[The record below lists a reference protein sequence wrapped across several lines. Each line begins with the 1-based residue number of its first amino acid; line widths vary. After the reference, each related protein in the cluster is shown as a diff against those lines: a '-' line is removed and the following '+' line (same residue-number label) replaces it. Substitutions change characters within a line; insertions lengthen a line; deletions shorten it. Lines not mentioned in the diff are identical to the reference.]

1 MIVLFLGTV
10 TPVYFLWF
18 TPELFNLALV
28 TGGLVAWSRDRP
40 ALSAVLLGLAAYSKP
55 TNLMLALPL
64 GLAPFLERGLAGLGE
79 SLRRGGLVA
88 AVVLAGFGLTW
99 AATGEANYQGG
110 ERKTFYD
117 RYPFESPDVNFDSA
131 GIWMTT
137 DHLGPLVAGRD
148 DDKQSARVAPPR
160 PSSEIRE
167 SFLWNL
173 AYFWTGRFGGA
184 LPYFAPAVLA
194 AFLFLLVGP
203 RDPAGGLA
211 LGSLVLSFLV
221 YLWLIPDNWYGGGG
235 TLGNRYFVNLLPL
248 ALFFVPRGR
257 AAWIAGGGVIGT
269 AALLLPVLG
278 SPVVHSL
285 APGRHATTAAFR
297 AFPLE
302 LTMLGDLSIFTD
314 VWRKRRPYHHPER
327 RERHADEPAPYY
339 LWFPDDGTYGQESS
353 FAEEGFWLRGGQGAD
368 VVVQAL
374 RSPGSIRLRV
384 TAGPAGDIVTVRLG
398 RERKRIVLN
407 SLRSQEVTF
416 EGVGR
421 GLGYY
426 QSSLYLLR
434 LGSRFGGSSE
444 KDPRPLGS
452 VRAGR
457 APRLAALLLAQQG
470 VEPAAD
476 LGAPLDRVRFQQLL
490 AGGGGDGQ
498 VLAGEVHPRHGLR
511 GAALLVEE
519 RAQVGVRVQVAGEG
533 FHRGSPVVAGVALVE
548 RLDLGDER
556 VDAHELDDPS
566 AAQAVELHAT
576 ATRPERDLFG
586 ERGHGP
592 HRVDFAGGRVDRG
605 GVALRDREQELR
617 SPARDLHRSH
627 RPRARDHDAERGFG
641 KEAQVLEGKH
651 GKEVVPG
658 GGQSVRARQGSD
670 LLGQGAECY
679 TTGFPNLRDHFS

>member
-1 MIVLFLGTV
+1 MSERVARVVLGVVVGLFLVTAVVLDLPTASGRRFWSDGATYYAMASSLARDFDLRYEVPDLERVRAEYPSGPQGVFLKRGRGDRLYYAKSFVYPAAAAPFVRVLGASRGMLFTNAVCLALALVLGYLELRRRAGPAAALAAVIVLFLGTV

-28 TGGLVAWSRDRP
+28 TGGLVAWSRGRP

-55 TNLMLALPL
+55 TNLLLALPL
-64 GLAPFLERGLAGLGE
+64 GLAPFLEKGLAGLGE
-79 SLRRGGLVA
+79 SVRRGGLVA
-88 AVVLAGFGLTW
+88 AVVLAGFGVTW

-117 RYPFESPDVNFDSA
+117 RYPFESPDVTFDSA

-221 YLWLIPDNWYGGGG
+221 YVWLIPDNWYGGGG

-257 AAWIAGGGVIGT
+257 AAWIAGGGVIGM

-285 APGRHATTAAFR
+285 APGRHATAAAFR

-327 RERHADEPAPYY
+327 RERHTDEPTPYY

-416 EGVGR
+416 EGVGP

-444 KDPRPLGS
+444 KDPRPLGAF
-452 VRAGR
+452 VTI
-457 APRLAALLLAQQG
+457 
-470 VEPAAD
+470 D
-476 LGAPLDRVRFQQLL
+476 L
-490 AGGGGDGQ
+490 
-498 VLAGEVHPRHGLR
+498 
-511 GAALLVEE
+511 
-519 RAQVGVRVQVAGEG
+519 
-533 FHRGSPVVAGVALVE
+533 
-548 RLDLGDER
+548 
-556 VDAHELDDPS
+556 VD
-566 AAQAVELHAT
+566 
-576 ATRPERDLFG
+576 
-586 ERGHGP
+586 
-592 HRVDFAGGRVDRG
+592 
-605 GVALRDREQELR
+605 
-617 SPARDLHRSH
+617 
-627 RPRARDHDAERGFG
+627 
-641 KEAQVLEGKH
+641 
-651 GKEVVPG
+651 
-658 GGQSVRARQGSD
+658 
-670 LLGQGAECY
+670 
-679 TTGFPNLRDHFS
+679 